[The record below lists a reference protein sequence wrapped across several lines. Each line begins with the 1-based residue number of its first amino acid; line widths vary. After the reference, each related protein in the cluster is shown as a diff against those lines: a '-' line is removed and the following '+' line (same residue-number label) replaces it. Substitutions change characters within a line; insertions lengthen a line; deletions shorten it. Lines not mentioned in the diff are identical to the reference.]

1 MITTG
6 VDRGR
11 PEGDESAIV
20 FTRVNDDGTY
30 TILASLRG
38 EAAEYVAQLEA
49 EKYCYE
55 DELPCELTSELF
67 ASSIVD
73 GVRLYPWKAVA
84 EALKAENERLAGLQ
98 NRIFTWARQTFGAEQ
113 RQDGIFA
120 HLTREIKE
128 LGKSIP
134 ESDPDELADC
144 TILLFELAGYA
155 EVDLLDEV
163 EKKFTINQQRKW
175 GPMQEDGSILHIE
188 HLDVEALGGE

>member
-1 MITTG
+1 MKLS
-6 VDRGR
+6 
-11 PEGDESAIV
+11 EE
-20 FTRVNDDGTY
+20 
-30 TILASLRG
+30 ILAELLEIMQYRESLPLEGMALKVISKHIGPIEELLKDVPGDTSEQKIRRVFH
-38 EAAEYVAQLEA
+38 ELEDAHRQITQLE
-49 EKYCYE
+49 
-55 DELPCELTSELF
+55 
-67 ASSIVD
+67 
-73 GVRLYPWKAVA
+73 
-84 EALKAENERLAGLQ
+84 AENERLAGLQ

-163 EKKFTINQQRKW
+163 EKKFAINQQRKW

-188 HLDVEALGGE
+188 HLDVEAPGGD